1 MAIRVAINGMGR
13 IGRLLFK
20 LLIEKNDIDVVAVND
35 LMTAENIHYLLKYD
49 SISGAYGKEILLQ
62 EGSMMTSS
70 GSTKVLCEPD
80 PEKLPWKDLGV
91 DLVVECTGRFTSTPL
106 LERHLKA
113 GSKKV
118 LLSTTGSDTMPLL
131 IRGFNDFIL
140 KERSPLLSS
149 GGCMTNCSS
158 MVLSPLLER
167 YTVES
172 IHINVLHAY
181 TSRQSLVDGLNKNFR
196 RGRASSTSIIPVEI
210 DLAETLERLFPVTKN
225 KITATST
232 RVPVLC
238 GALADFSIVLNED
251 VNKSEI
257 NELYRVASDKLR
269 GVLGYT
275 EDPIVSADII
285 GNVHSAIVDGTLTQ
299 SIKNHIKI
307 GAWFDNEFGYTNR
320 LTEIV
325 DALKPVL

>member
-1 MAIRVAINGMGR
+1 MALRVAINGMGR

-20 LLIEKNDIDVVAVND
+20 LLIEKNGVEVVAVND

-62 EGSMMTSS
+62 EGSLVTSS
-70 GSTKVLCEPD
+70 SSTKVLCEPD
-80 PEKLPWKDLGV
+80 PEKLPWKDLSV
-91 DLVVECTGRFTSTPL
+91 DLVVECTGRFTSTTL
-106 LERHLKA
+106 LQRHLKA
-113 GSKKV
+113 GCKKV
-118 LLSTTGSDTMPLL
+118 LLSTTGTDDMPLL
-131 IRGFNDFIL
+131 IRGFNDSIL
-140 KERSPLLSS
+140 KEGSPLLSS

-167 YTVES
+167 YTIES

-181 TSRQSLVDGLNKNFR
+181 TSRQSLVDGANKNFR

-210 DLAETLERLFPVTKN
+210 DLAETLERLFPSTKSR
-225 KITATST
+225 ITATST

-238 GALADFSIVLNED
+238 GALADFSIVLKEEL
-251 VNKSEI
+251 NKSDI
-257 NELYRVASDKLR
+257 NELYRVSSEKLS

-275 EDPIVSADII
+275 EDPIVSADIV
-285 GNVHSAIVDGTLTQ
+285 GNPHSAIVDCTLTQ

-320 LTEIV
+320 LSEIV
-325 DALKPVL
+325 EELK